1 MSRTLIAIKHLFVGI
16 ICRSHGEM
24 KRKDKIH
31 QMIIIIIIYCSSVD
45 LKSREMLLICI
56 IRRSEI

>member
-1 MSRTLIAIKHLFVGI
+1 
-16 ICRSHGEM
+16 M